1 MNTHHF
7 IRRRWMPRAKTEL
20 TKSGRT
26 IGIRVTQ
33 SEHEEYIKLGGGK
46 WIRKLLQ
53 DSRDKQFLNNWR
65 EANGEENF
73 NRIKN
78 P

>member
-1 MNTHHF
+1 
-7 IRRRWMPRAKTEL
+7 MPRPKTEL
-20 TKSGRT
+20 TKSGKT
-26 IGIRVTQ
+26 LGIRVTQ
-33 SEHEEYIKLGGGK
+33 SEYEEYIKLGGGK

-65 EANGEENF
+65 EANGKQDINC
-73 NRIKN
+73 IKN

>member
-1 MNTHHF
+1 
-7 IRRRWMPRAKTEL
+7 MPRPKSEL
-20 TKSGRT
+20 TKSGKT

-33 SEHEEYIKLGGGK
+33 SEHKEYIKLGGSK

-65 EANGEENF
+65 EANGKEDINC
-73 NRIKN
+73 IKN

>member
-1 MNTHHF
+1 
-7 IRRRWMPRAKTEL
+7 MPRQKSEL
-20 TKSGRT
+20 TKSGKT
-26 IGIRVTQ
+26 VGIRVTQ
-33 SEHEEYIKLGGGK
+33 SEYEEYMKLGGSK

-65 EANGEENF
+65 EANGKQDINC
-73 NRIKN
+73 IKN

>member
-1 MNTHHF
+1 
-7 IRRRWMPRAKTEL
+7 MPRAKTEL

-33 SEHEEYIKLGGGK
+33 SEYEEYIKLGGGK

-73 NRIKN
+73 NRVKN